1 MWAKYSLYTLPLA
14 NGRLRKPEELPKE
27 RSLLDCMIH
36 KATSEAT
43 AGKKVYLLAMDI
55 SEGPLV
61 RRIKMLN
68 PDLPA
73 FLNSVQ
79 GKLVACTYQCQPRMF
94 NHVSW
99 FREVP
104 EEGTTVV
111 IYGADMIFNSY
122 AAAIQSLKKAQAEK
136 NCEIIFAWRDEDR
149 CYGTPTAWRDEDMP
163 AVRPPVTFL
172 AWDELNAQL
181 EKPIPV
187 HKPFKVAKE
196 DYYNNPKLMQDPLLL
211 YCPAKEL
218 AYKLDPED
226 PWDRRLLDAFNSEMR
241 KG

>member
-1 MWAKYSLYTLPLA
+1 MCGKYSLYTLPLA
-14 NGRLRKPEELPKE
+14 NGRLHKPEELPKE

-36 KATSEAT
+36 KATAEAT
-43 AGKKVYLLAMDI
+43 AGRNVYLLAMDI
-55 SEGPLV
+55 SEAPLV
-61 RRIKMLN
+61 RRITMLN
-68 PDLPA
+68 PDLSS
-73 FLNSVQ
+73 FLKSVK
-79 GKLVACTYQCQPRMF
+79 GKLVACTPPVQPRQF
-94 NHVSW
+94 SPVAW
-99 FREVP
+99 FRAVP
-104 EEGTTVV
+104 EEGSVVV

-122 AAAIQSLKKAQAEK
+122 AAAVKALKEAQEVK
-136 NCEIIFAWRDEDR
+136 NCEIIFAWRDED
-149 CYGTPTAWRDEDMP
+149 MP
-163 AVRPPVTFL
+163 AIQPPVTFFT
-172 AWDELNAQL
+172 WDELNAPP

-187 HKPFKVAKE
+187 HKPFKVTKE